1 MAATPPP
8 EALQEPPPEGVLDD
22 LPKPLTIRIA
32 SSGVHSGEKSLPI
45 ISPGFLSPH
54 IKLSPESSV
63 YNSPSIVS
71 PPSSAFVSALQSP
84 YISPRA
90 SIIPPPPPPP
100 PPENPTPPAHP
111 SPISYCG
118 SQSDDVPST
127 SYTPPPERLDFSDD
141 PSDQKAKF
149 ATCIPVTDSAP
160 PRISFSFPVPR
171 ISFAKG
177 SVSPA
182 SNAKLR
188 SCDVYIGYHGQSLSL
203 VRFCKWLKSELE
215 LQGIASFVA
224 DRAKYS
230 DTQSHEI
237 ADRIICSATFGIIV
251 VSAAS
256 FLNPLSIE
264 EIRFFAQKK
273 NLIPLLFD
281 TDPAEIARLLD
292 RNSDDKEWREA
303 IDGLM
308 RCQEFK
314 LEANDTN
321 WRNSIS
327 RAVGI
332 LKSKLGRKSCAEKDL
347 EGLEEIPFP
356 RNRYFVGRDK
366 ELLEIESAFFGS
378 NDCLENDNS
387 SRRASNGFSDG
398 FADEDSDPVRSR
410 GRYISLEMRKCK
422 EPTLEAWIDPV
433 MELSNNKPQKQRQ
446 KHKKSKSNK
455 NSCNLNVVVINGSSG
470 IGKTELALEFA
481 YRYSQRYKMVL
492 WVGGEA
498 RYLRQ
503 NILNLSLNLGLDV
516 SAEAEKERGR
526 IRSFDEQEFDAFQ
539 RVKRELFRDIPY
551 LLIIDNLETEKEWWE
566 GKDLHDLIPRNTGA
580 THVIVTTRLPKVM
593 NFEPTQLSPLSVTD
607 AMVLLKG
614 KRRKD
619 YSSDEL
625 DVLKKFDERLGRMS
639 FGLWL
644 IGSMLSELVISP
656 SALFDAINRIPISES
671 LCSLNGTEE
680 LFCRNNPFLLKT
692 LEFCFAV
699 LDQINRRSNLA
710 LRMVLAG
717 AWFAPAPTPVPL
729 VAAAAKKIPT
739 KGKGFDQWKTLLAR
753 AFLCSSGC
761 CLVPQA
767 RRSESESALLLVKL
781 GLARRTNRQPGCW
794 IQFHEITQIFSKRK
808 GGLPAAKAT
817 VHSVGKIGNPGLNSD
832 HLWASAFLV
841 FGFKCEPP
849 LVQLKAIDMV
859 VFIKKTAL
867 PLAIRSFMT
876 FSRCNSALE
885 LLKVCTNVLEEVEKS
900 FVSQIQDWC
909 HGSLCWKQ
917 RLQSSHRVDEYVW
930 QDVTLLKATLLETR
944 AKLLLRGGHFDSG
957 EELCRTCI
965 SIRTVML
972 GHNHAQTLA
981 AQETLAKLVRS
992 RMTMRRI
999 LVPKST
1005 LSAVIKA
1012 YSIWFCCKPAT
1023 GLQQA
1028 CNRPAPGTL
1037 FSFSVEI
1044 ALPQKWSAFWFSQM
1058 VHPSLA
1064 SRRVIFTFPTLLSA
1078 VPKPNNNIRAEE
1090 RKGEKKV
1097 GFQKQRIKDRNSLSE
1112 EGRGRGLSFPLFHCF
1127 HGWMEELLPN
1137 PRRPR
1142 CPLLWFAS
1150 CRGECG
1156 QKVMIP
1162 CPCRPFSLPRPLTWI
1177 ATSWKN

>member
-1 MAATPPP
+1 MAAPSLP
-8 EALQEPPPEGVLDD
+8 ESLQEPPPQELDT
-22 LPKPLTIRIA
+22 LTKPLKIKIA
-32 SSGVHSGEKSLPI
+32 SSSAYSGEKSAP
-45 ISPGFLSPH
+45 ISPGLLSPH
-54 IKLSPESSV
+54 IKLSHESPV
-63 YNSPSIVS
+63 YYSPSIIS

-90 SIIPPPPPPP
+90 SIVPAPPD
-100 PPENPTPPAHP
+100 NPTPPT
-111 SPISYCG
+111 PISYCG

-127 SYTPPPERLDFSDD
+127 SYTPPPERHDFSDD

-149 ATCIPVTDSAP
+149 ATCIPGTEAAP

-215 LQGIASFVA
+215 IHGIASFVA
-224 DRAKYS
+224 ARAKYS
-230 DTQSHEI
+230 DAQSHEI

-251 VSAAS
+251 VTAAS

-264 EIRFFAQKK
+264 EIRVFAQKK

-281 TDPAEIARLLD
+281 TDPSEIAKLLD
-292 RNSDDKEWREA
+292 RNSDNKECREA

-308 RCQEFK
+308 KCQEFK

-321 WRNSIS
+321 WRNCIS

-332 LKSKLGRKSCAEKDL
+332 LKSKLGRKSCGEKEF
-347 EGLEEIPFP
+347 EGSEEIPFP
-356 RNRYFVGRDK
+356 RNRFFVGREK
-366 ELLEIESAFFGS
+366 ELLEIESSFFGS

-387 SRRASNGFSDG
+387 SRRVSNGFSDG
-398 FADEDSDPVRSR
+398 FADEDSDTDRTR

-433 MELSNNKPQKQRQ
+433 IELSNKGSPPKQRL
-446 KHKKSKSNK
+446 KHKKSKSYKSNY
-455 NSCNLNVVVINGSSG
+455 NSNVVCISGDSG

-498 RYLRQ
+498 RYFRQ

-526 IRSFDEQEFDAFQ
+526 IRSFNEQEFDAFQ
-539 RVKRELFRDIPY
+539 RVKRDLFRDIPY

-580 THVIVTTRLPKVM
+580 THVIVTTRLTKVM
-593 NFEPTQLSPLSVTD
+593 NFEPTQLMPLSLTD

-619 YSSDEL
+619 YNSYEL

-644 IGSMLSELVISP
+644 VGSMLSELVISP
-656 SALFDAINRIPISES
+656 SALFDAISRIPVSETV
-671 LCSLNGTEE
+671 CSLNGGEE

-699 LDQINRRSNLA
+699 LDQINTRSNLA

-717 AWFAPAPTPVPL
+717 AWFAPAPTPVAL
-729 VAAAAKKIPT
+729 IAAAAKKIPT
-739 KGKGFDQWKTLLAR
+739 KGKGFDQWKTLLAK
-753 AFLCSSGC
+753 AFCSTC

-781 GLARRTNRQPGCW
+781 GLARRSNRQSGGW
-794 IQFHEITQIFSKRK
+794 IQFHEITQIFAKRK

-817 VHSVGKIGNPGLNSD
+817 VHSVGKTGNPAVNSD
-832 HLWASAFLV
+832 HLWASTFLV
-841 FGFKCEPP
+841 FGFKSEPP

-917 RLQSSHRVDEYVW
+917 RLQSAHRVDEYVW

-972 GHNHAQTLA
+972 GHNHAQTQA
-981 AQETLAKLVRS
+981 AQETLAKLVRLRS
-992 RMTMRRI
+992 KI
-999 LVPKST
+999 
-1005 LSAVIKA
+1005 
-1012 YSIWFCCKPAT
+1012 
-1023 GLQQA
+1023 
-1028 CNRPAPGTL
+1028 
-1037 FSFSVEI
+1037 
-1044 ALPQKWSAFWFSQM
+1044 
-1058 VHPSLA
+1058 
-1064 SRRVIFTFPTLLSA
+1064 
-1078 VPKPNNNIRAEE
+1078 
-1090 RKGEKKV
+1090 
-1097 GFQKQRIKDRNSLSE
+1097 
-1112 EGRGRGLSFPLFHCF
+1112 
-1127 HGWMEELLPN
+1127 
-1137 PRRPR
+1137 
-1142 CPLLWFAS
+1142 
-1150 CRGECG
+1150 
-1156 QKVMIP
+1156 
-1162 CPCRPFSLPRPLTWI
+1162 
-1177 ATSWKN
+1177 